1 MLSHFQWHLF
11 PKVIAFCKVQAR
23 IINARHSL
31 PLGHRA
37 LPALPPR
44 PPPGQAGSHL
54 WKGSDRW
61 DGLPRAP
68 GLLDTLRCRQ
78 DDTKLRR
85 RARGPGGAAR
95 DSRAGPRGP
104 WVADAS
110 AGPAVAATPAGQEAA
125 SPRPASPPPR
135 RTHEAWGRR
144 RRKPPHSRLGPQPVP
159 RCPPPQASRSLTP
172 GPGNSNASS
181 SSSSS
186 NRTSMA
192 RTRPGSWPAGRL
204 QGGGAGRRAE
214 DGAGASRRQN
224 GGGRDSGDAALTRRW
239 RHPHSRPYKCR
250 APALLP
256 VGEGPEAGPT

>member
-1 MLSHFQWHLF
+1 M
-11 PKVIAFCKVQAR
+11 
-23 IINARHSL
+23 
-31 PLGHRA
+31 
-37 LPALPPR
+37 
-44 PPPGQAGSHL
+44 
-54 WKGSDRW
+54 
-61 DGLPRAP
+61 
-68 GLLDTLRCRQ
+68 
-78 DDTKLRR
+78 
-85 RARGPGGAAR
+85 
-95 DSRAGPRGP
+95 
-104 WVADAS
+104 ADAS

-172 GPGNSNASS
+172 GQGNSNASS
-181 SSSSS
+181 SSS
-186 NRTSMA
+186 NWTSMA
-192 RTRPGSWPAGRL
+192 RTRPGSWRAGRL

-224 GGGRDSGDAALTRRW
+224 GCGRDSGDAALTRRW

>member
-144 RRKPPHSRLGPQPVP
+144 RRI
-159 RCPPPQASRSLTP
+159 
-172 GPGNSNASS
+172 
-181 SSSSS
+181 
-186 NRTSMA
+186 
-192 RTRPGSWPAGRL
+192 PGSDPSPCRAVPHPKLPGHSPRGRATVMPAAAAAAIGQAWRGLGLAPGRPAGSRGAVRA
-204 QGGGAGRRAE
+204 GGQRTGRGRRDDRTAA
-214 DGAGASRRQN
+214 AGTQGTQR
-224 GGGRDSGDAALTRRW
+224 
-239 RHPHSRPYKCR
+239 
-250 APALLP
+250 
-256 VGEGPEAGPT
+256 